1 MSINGVITRI
11 NYDDQRARGEGHSPV
26 IVTRKLK
33 VGQGVLP
40 VGLLLAADAAG
51 EAVPFESVPGELLG
65 TGNGATKAY
74 AGTLANAPIQPGT
87 VAVTDGVESFADD
100 GCGHL
105 YGSAG
110 GTGTVNY
117 VTGAV
122 AVTFAANVAD
132 GIEVAAAYSRR
143 MHGVLDE
150 MVDTA
155 ASSSGLVVVHGSVR
169 KDVLKVGTVS
179 SAAPTAA
186 MLSLLAE
193 AGIWPN

>member
-11 NYDDQRARGEGHSPV
+11 NYDDQRARGEGHPPV

-33 VGQGVLP
+33 AGQGVLP

-51 EAVPFESVPGELLG
+51 EAIPFESVPGELLG
-65 TGNGATKAY
+65 TGNGTTKAY

-87 VAVTDGVESFADD
+87 SSITDGVESFADD
-100 GCGHL
+100 GCGRL

-110 GTGTVNY
+110 GSGTVNY

-132 GIEVAAAYSRR
+132 GTEVAAAYNRR
-143 MHGVLDE
+143 LHGVLDE

-169 KDVLKVGTVS
+169 KDVLKVGAVS

-186 MLSLLAE
+186 VLSLLAE